1 MGFKV
6 YLVISPAHLLQI
18 EIKTIWLSIQFEVSK
33 LCYLPRDETLT
44 PLTPPP
50 TPHSPTKEK
59 RETAETDQDISR
71 EIFSGWVLV
80 KILMTGVP
88 FMS

>member
-18 EIKTIWLSIQFEVSK
+18 EIKTIWLSIQFEVSE

-44 PLTPPP
+44 PLTPPL
-50 TPHSPTKEK
+50 TPQQKKKGKLRKQTK
-59 RETAETDQDISR
+59 T
-71 EIFSGWVLV
+71 
-80 KILMTGVP
+80 
-88 FMS
+88 